1 MKFSEQRFLNYMA
14 EIEKRIYLKGTKM
27 EFIQINKKRV
37 LVYAES
43 EKHESE
49 IRKLIERLIETIKQ
63 IQAELK

>member
-1 MKFSEQRFLNYMA
+1 
-14 EIEKRIYLKGTKM
+14 M

-43 EKHESE
+43 KKHESE